1 MPEHFYILIGMSL
14 GSIRQKRNMILI
26 LKGETVLDGILKL
39 TLWILII
46 QVKDMN
52 IYHNLGVR
60 NAISDLKLDAKW
72 YDHVSWLVPV
82 IGPIGVGIYN
92 SSTR

>member
-1 MPEHFYILIGMSL
+1 
-14 GSIRQKRNMILI
+14 MILI
-26 LKGETVLDGILKL
+26 LKGETVLDGILKANPL
-39 TLWILII
+39 DINYTG
-46 QVKDMN
+46 KGYEYRD
-52 IYHNLGVR
+52 YHNLGVR

>member
-1 MPEHFYILIGMSL
+1 MSL

-52 IYHNLGVR
+52 IVIIIILALGM
-60 NAISDLKLDAKW
+60 L
-72 YDHVSWLVPV
+72 LV
-82 IGPIGVGIYN
+82 I
-92 SSTR
+92 